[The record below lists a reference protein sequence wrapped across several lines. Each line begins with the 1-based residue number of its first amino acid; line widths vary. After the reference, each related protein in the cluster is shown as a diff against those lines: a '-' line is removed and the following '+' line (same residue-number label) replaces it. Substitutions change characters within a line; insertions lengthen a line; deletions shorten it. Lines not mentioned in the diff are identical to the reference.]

1 MLLFLE
7 VCNQT
12 LLLNQIGEKLY
23 GAQRKYVTKSNFFKV
38 DFFNSSWQNKRQST
52 DEHLDLEIFL
62 PDFSISTKK

>member
-38 DFFNSSWQNKRQST
+38 DFFNSS
-52 DEHLDLEIFL
+52 
-62 PDFSISTKK
+62 